1 MIERFWIIASGT
13 LLALAAFFVWRNNLS
28 AAFVTAALGACA
40 WFLRYRAELKKKFDD
55 DDDDSNPEHL
65 SEGDNDH

>member
-1 MIERFWIIASGT
+1 MIERFWMIASVT

-40 WFLRYRAELKKKFDD
+40 WFLRYRAELKKNFDD
-55 DDDDSNPEHL
+55 DDDDSNPEQL

>member
-1 MIERFWIIASGT
+1 MIERFWMIASVT

-40 WFLRYRAELKKKFDD
+40 WFLRYRAELKKNFD

-65 SEGDNDH
+65 SEGENDH